1 MKLIKKILYKLK
13 TVIIL
18 SFAILIYLIVKENF
32 FNNNMSPPSLLSKIV
47 IEKFSEDMIQIEV
60 LNGCGVKG
68 VADLYTN
75 FLRDKGYDVIDYK
88 NANHFN
94 YEQTQ
99 LIIYN
104 TKLNIED
111 IISNLKIDK
120 TNIKYIKRSDIF
132 FDLSLIIGKD
142 FNTLESFEE
151 VSLFHDP
158 FQ

>member
-1 MKLIKKILYKLK
+1 MKLIKKILYKLR

-18 SFAILIYLIVKENF
+18 SFAILIYFIVKENF

-104 TKLNIED
+104 TKLNIEA
-111 IISNLKIDK
+111 II
-120 TNIKYIKRSDIF
+120 TNFNKLLFFIF
-132 FDLSLIIGKD
+132 FLC
-142 FNTLESFEE
+142 
-151 VSLFHDP
+151 
-158 FQ
+158 

>member
-1 MKLIKKILYKLK
+1 MKLIKKILDKLK
-13 TVIIL
+13 IIIIISL
-18 SFAILIYLIVKENF
+18 AAILYFIVKENY
-32 FNNNMSPPSLLSKIV
+32 FNKNISSTSLSSKTV
-47 IEKFSEDMIQIEV
+47 LENFSEDMIQIEV

-68 VADLYTN
+68 IADLYTN

-94 YEQTQ
+94 YEKTQ
-99 LIIYN
+99 LIVYN

-111 IISNLKIDK
+111 IINRLKIEITD
-120 TNIKYIKRSDIF
+120 IKYIKRPDIF
-132 FDLSLIIGKD
+132 FDFSLIIGRD

-151 VSLFHDP
+151 VSLYYDP